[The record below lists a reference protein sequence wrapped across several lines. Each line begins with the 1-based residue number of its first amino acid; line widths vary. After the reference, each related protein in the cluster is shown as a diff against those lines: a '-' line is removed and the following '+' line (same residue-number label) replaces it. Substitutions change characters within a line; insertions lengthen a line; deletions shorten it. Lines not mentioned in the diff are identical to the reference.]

1 MLLLF
6 QVIVRGTPSPGVT
19 LTNLLYKVVATPGA
33 ARLDPKRRSGAAG
46 LS

>member
-6 QVIVRGTPSPGVT
+6 QVSVLGTASPGVT
-19 LTNLLYKVVATPGA
+19 PANLLDKVVATPGA
-33 ARLDPKRRSGAAG
+33 ACPKRRRGAAG